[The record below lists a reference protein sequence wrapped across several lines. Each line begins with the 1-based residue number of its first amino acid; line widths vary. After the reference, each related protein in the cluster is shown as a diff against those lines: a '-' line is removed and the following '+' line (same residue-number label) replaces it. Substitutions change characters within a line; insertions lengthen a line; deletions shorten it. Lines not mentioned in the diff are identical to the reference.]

1 MISMIFRRDFI
12 RELLKSIEIILMID
26 IKVVLMRSIN
36 IMKNRMIKQIRKISS
51 PNMIRVYIII
61 INQHFSQLKK

>member
-36 IMKNRMIKQIRKISS
+36 IMKNRMIKQIKKISS

-61 INQHFSQLKK
+61 INQHFSLLKK

>member
-36 IMKNRMIKQIRKISS
+36 IMKNRMIKQIKKISS